1 VALRTLI
8 EDQIQ
13 VHGNYSLI
21 KLPAHR
27 SEKRPARLRTK
38 SLRKLMRLLRFC
50 QFIFARELRVDVEE
64 SAGLIWTI
72 IFFLFFFEA
81 SPPSPSVRPCVIP
94 HARQPIA
101 RARAGGGREV
111 VMTHEKPHAE
121 GIIGPS
127 LANAELKLGTFAP
140 RRRRIVSWRRDFR
153 FLNFL

>member
-27 SEKRPARLRTK
+27 SEKRPARLRAK
-38 SLRKLMRLLRFC
+38 PLRKLMRLLRFC

-72 IFFLFFFEA
+72 IFFFEA

-94 HARQPIA
+94 YARQPIA
-101 RARAGGGREV
+101 RARAGGE
-111 VMTHEKPHAE
+111 
-121 GIIGPS
+121 
-127 LANAELKLGTFAP
+127 
-140 RRRRIVSWRRDFR
+140 
-153 FLNFL
+153 